1 MNQSKKIS
9 VLLIVSLLL
18 VGCGFLATTK
28 TDMQEADEEM
38 AGYAANGSYEEYS
51 SKRFSELHGNEKF
64 ILFFSA
70 DWCPLCRVLEG
81 KIKKDMDVLNGHAV
95 LEANYDKEVE
105 LKKEYSVLVQT
116 TMIFF
121 NADGT
126 IADKKVNPRL
136 SMIEEFFK

>member
-9 VLLIVSLLL
+9 ILLIVSLLL

-28 TDMQEADEEM
+28 TDMQEADEDM
-38 AGYAANGSYEEYS
+38 ASSAMAGSYEEYS
-51 SKRFSELHGNEKF
+51 PQQFSELKGSERF
-64 ILFFSA
+64 ILFFHA

-81 KIKKDMDVLNGHAV
+81 KIKKDMGVLNGHTV

-105 LKKEYSVLVQT
+105 LKKEYSVLAQT

-136 SMIEEFFK
+136 SNIEEFFK